1 MNVITTAIEGVVIIE
16 PRIFEDARGYFFES
30 FSQREFDE
38 KVAPILGHTVTFVQ
52 DNESKSSYGVMR
64 GLHFQRPPY
73 TQSKLVRCVKG
84 AVLDVAVDIRK
95 GSPTYGQ
102 HVECLLCAHDEEG
115 ERIAREYENKSR
127 SSFLVPPSS
136 MIGLQF
142 FVPRGF
148 AHGFAVLSETAVFQ
162 YKCDEFYHPEADG
175 GISILDDSLG
185 IDWRIPTDKA
195 ILSEKDTKHSLL
207 KDFDTPFN
215 VNTNL
220 YK

>member
-1 MNVITTAIEGVVIIE
+1 MEVIKTTIDGVVIIE
-16 PRIFEDARGYFFES
+16 PRIFEDSRGYFFES

-38 KVAPILGHTVTFVQ
+38 KVRPITFVQ

-64 GLHFQRPPY
+64 GLHFQRPPF

-102 HVECLLCAHDEEG
+102 HVAVELTEDNHRQLF
-115 ERIAREYENKSR
+115 IPK
-127 SSFLVPPSS
+127 
-136 MIGLQF
+136 
-142 FVPRGF
+142 GF
-148 AHGFAVLSETAVFQ
+148 AHGFAVLSEIAVFQ

-185 IDWRIPTDKA
+185 IDWMIPKDKV
-195 ILSEKDTKHSLL
+195 ILSVKDTKLCL
-207 KDFDTPFN
+207 FRNFDSSFDIN
-215 VNTNL
+215 
-220 YK
+220 KG

>member
-1 MNVITTAIEGVVIIE
+1 MNIIKTVTDGVVIIE
-16 PRIFEDARGYFFES
+16 PRIFEDSRGYFFES

-115 ERIAREYENKSR
+115 ERIAREYENKSH
-127 SSFLVPPSS
+127 SSFLVSPSS

-142 FVPRGF
+142 FIPRGF

-175 GISILDDSLG
+175 GINILDDSLD
-185 IDWRIPTDKA
+185 IDWRIPKDKVL
-195 ILSEKDTKHSLL
+195 LSEKDTKHPILV
-207 KDFDTPFN
+207 DFNSPF
-215 VNTNL
+215 
-220 YK
+220 